1 MKLEAEFNGLV
12 YPYLGS
18 SMLTNEPFDSVIE
31 ANSKECAKIAENFAI
46 GFAEWLPQNAFKES
60 IWRMWGGKDEEF
72 TIQQLLE
79 IYKKQL

>member
-46 GFAEWLPQNAFKES
+46 GFVEWKNNLEYNYSDKFTTKE
-60 IWRMWGGKDEEF
+60 
-72 TIQQLLE
+72 LLE
-79 IYKKQL
+79 IYKKTL